1 MTEASARTPAAVAW
15 PEKMITQAEAF
26 GLAAAWPVKAISG
39 WAPDTPRLD
48 DPDVW
53 LACQRCDRLIG
64 QLRRSGVIYNGS
76 LDEMLSMVLR
86 HMVMV
91 HDVALAGLRKT
102 PSPDRETHPA
112 DQPLRDRIH
121 DG

>member
-1 MTEASARTPAAVAW
+1 MTEASARTPAAVVW

-26 GLAAAWPVKAISG
+26 ALAASWPVYVTNSPNALEPSG
-39 WAPDTPRLD
+39 DIHMMCRD
-48 DPDVW
+48 
-53 LACQRCDRLIG
+53 CSRSCG
-64 QLRRSGVIYNGS
+64 QLQRGGVTYNGS

-91 HDVALAGLRKT
+91 HDVSLAGLRKT

-121 DG
+121 HG